1 MTCCRYRCDY
11 YTNHSKSCQQEF
23 YVILL
28 TVDTLSYFENYEA
41 NSIYSI
47 ILAKNYNLTVI
58 PILMNNLKST
68 ACYSPEL

>member
-47 ILAKNYNLTVI
+47 ILAKKLQFNCNPDTY
-58 PILMNNLKST
+58 
-68 ACYSPEL
+68 E

>member
-1 MTCCRYRCDY
+1 MTCCRYRCDN

-47 ILAKNYNLTVI
+47 ILAKKLQFNCNPDTY
-58 PILMNNLKST
+58 
-68 ACYSPEL
+68 E